1 MRYKRFYLEPEIHLK
16 VMVWRPE
23 GIIFFE
29 GLDEYIANNYPEGGA
44 VNFVKEPKND
54 IYVVFN
60 RKDKSSTTLLIPET
74 SKYFN
79 FDFIQQK
86 MSPIKHL
93 AQTTTN
99 KMALYNLKA
108 VEQRLSHIANK
119 VIATLG

>member
-1 MRYKRFYLEPEIHLK
+1 M
-16 VMVWRPE
+16 PE
-23 GIIFFE
+23 GIIFFKD
-29 GLDEYIANNYPEGGA
+29 LDEYMANNYPEGGD

-60 RKDKSSTTLLIPET
+60 RKDKSSTSLLIPET

-86 MSPIKHL
+86 MSVIKHL